1 MCEYFRFRLH
11 PLNVI
16 FANEFVS
23 KKRKLQKRSARAH
36 TERKRNEDKQ
46 NPTREN
52 KRVRMAT
59 SATSSLLSV
68 GSMRSALFS
77 SSTTSRDAVAS
88 SSSTSSSG
96 FARASKKMLSSAQ
109 RRTGTNVR
117 GSVDTNT
124 NKENCRKRVVASS
137 MPSSSSSSSE
147 TKSEA
152 EKFSENIVLEKE
164 EEEEESISTTRK
176 TSNTIDEEKVADLT
190 KKKEELKQ
198 KQMEM
203 QRAIDTAYESL
214 FEGVSMADA
223 EEEMGK
229 EENELTADVSDAFVE
244 DFPITTEKKFKIVE
258 RL

>member
-1 MCEYFRFRLH
+1 
-11 PLNVI
+11 
-16 FANEFVS
+16 
-23 KKRKLQKRSARAH
+23 
-36 TERKRNEDKQ
+36 
-46 NPTREN
+46 
-52 KRVRMAT
+52 MAT

-152 EKFSENIVLEKE
+152 EKFSENIVLEERRRRRRVDIDIDDE
-164 EEEEESISTTRK
+164 E

-203 QRAIDTAYESL
+203 QRAIDTEYESL

-244 DFPITTEKKFKIVE
+244 DFPITTEKKFKNVCEINPNVGE
-258 RL
+258 TLLKKSPAKMGRSICNSKK